1 MDREELE
8 TLSPFKYVADLLRH
22 GFIVRRKGGR
32 AGIVT
37 YSEVWRNARFEFE
50 IGAHGFGVYLKSS
63 RWWRTSFGLPLRRL
77 SDADKQRILS
87 RMQQYDRY
95 EGW

>member
-37 YSEVWRNARFEFE
+37 YSEVWRNARFEYE

-63 RWWRTSFGLPLRRL
+63 RWWRTSFGLPFRRL